1 MLLLSTLF
9 LSIPQFSVKNLI
21 FSLKYPQI
29 SDIIY
34 MGSYGINT
42 IKDRVSET

>member
-21 FSLKYPQI
+21 FWFITESCGIDGNEVDK
-29 SDIIY
+29 
-34 MGSYGINT
+34 GSMKGF
-42 IKDRVSET
+42 